1 MQKPRK
7 SEEHHNFFLTFANAG
22 TGTTPPAAS
31 NKNPLPVIKEER
43 RKTTRATKEVNYIEK
58 VFSI

>member
-7 SEEHHNFFLTFANAG
+7 SEEHHNFFRTLQTLALAL
-22 TGTTPPAAS
+22 PH
-31 NKNPLPVIKEER
+31 PLLAREILYLLQKR
-43 RKTTRATKEVNYIEK
+43 RKTRANKGSNSIEK